1 MNEPRFHTRSQRGV
15 TLIEL
20 IMAIVI
26 VSVALTGVMQIV
38 GFSITHSA
46 DPMIDRQ
53 ALSIAEAYL
62 EEILLKS
69 FVDPGGGAE
78 SGRADFDNVDDYNG
92 LSDVG
97 AKDQQGSAIAALSAY
112 TVNVTVTATALN
124 GVPSADSRK
133 VEVIVSHPSGINLSL
148 VGYRTRY

>member
-1 MNEPRFHTRSQRGV
+1 MSGLVRRGRSERGV

-26 VSVALTGVMQIV
+26 VSVALSGVMQIV
-38 GFSITHSA
+38 GYSITHSA

-69 FVDPGGGAE
+69 FIDPGGGAE
-78 SGRADFDNVDDYNG
+78 GSRAAFDDVDDFNG
-92 LSDVG
+92 LSDAG
-97 AKDQQGSAIAALSAY
+97 AKDQLGNAIAALSAY
-112 TVNVTVTATALN
+112 QVNVTVAATALG
-124 GVPSADSRK
+124 GVPAADCKK
-133 VEVIVSHPSGINLSL
+133 VTVVVGHPSGINLSL
-148 VGYRTRY
+148 VGYRMRY